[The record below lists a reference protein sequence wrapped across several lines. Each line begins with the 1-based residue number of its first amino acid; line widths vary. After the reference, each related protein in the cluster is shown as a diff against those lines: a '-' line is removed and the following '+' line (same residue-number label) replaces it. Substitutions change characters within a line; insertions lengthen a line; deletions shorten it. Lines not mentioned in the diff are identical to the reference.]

1 MKRVLQHFFS
11 GLVMLA
17 ASLISSPAGA
27 HDAIDSVTRKSY
39 VAKLQ
44 EWHAIFQSSAPTSVR
59 AKAQYQ
65 IAITLDEIRELLNQ
79 DIVSH
84 GAVKGLETS
93 LLLNELAR
101 SEDKLELSPKTG
113 LYISHL
119 QIYRDAIKLDPKAPF
134 LNHARYML
142 MKSHFYDSFSDNPLT
157 PLSQSKEE
165 LAAMIAIGEGL
176 LKIKDPL
183 VTIEEVRFILAIHYL
198 QAINQK
204 LIAKDEGEKKFKKL
218 AQDLR
223 KDNPQSLKLLTLEA
237 LLE

>member
-1 MKRVLQHFFS
+1 MKRVFQCFFS
-11 GLVMLA
+11 GLVMLV

-39 VAKLQ
+39 VVKLQ
-44 EWHAIFQSSAPTSVR
+44 EWHTTLQSSAPISER

-119 QIYRDAIKLDPKAPF
+119 QIYRDAIKLDPKALF

-157 PLSQSKEE
+157 PLSQSKDE

-183 VTIEEVRFILAIHYL
+183 VTMEEVRFILAIHYL

-204 LIAKDEGEKKFKKL
+204 LIAKDEAEKKFKKL